1 VIEIQRQH
9 IKSEFKNLQTFL
21 HEEEKCY
28 LWRLEKEEE
37 QMLRRIKASEANLEQ
52 KSNELS
58 NHILELEAK
67 CQGSVQNLLQVR
79 LWAWSRERKYV
90 TELVKEEW

>member
-1 VIEIQRQH
+1 MQRQKV
-9 IKSEFKNLQTFL
+9 KSEFKNLQTFL

-37 QMLRRIKASEANLEQ
+37 QMLRRMRDSEAKVEQ
-52 KSNELS
+52 KSNELES
-58 NHILELEAK
+58 HILKLEAK

-79 LWAWSRERKYV
+79 LWA
-90 TELVKEEW
+90 